1 MEGEVSMLK
10 AGRDLHIG
18 LNEERRLKQIKI
30 TIEDATRRS
39 NLLENE
45 AENIIQRWQ
54 GRIVVIQKQLEEDA
68 QRNQGKIFGDLIDK
82 YIAQIFEKNRKM
94 VEIQRV
100 KEEIETKIQNASSE
114 DDLRNM
120 QEEVKALIN

>member
-30 TIEDATRRS
+30 TIEDASRRS

-45 AENIIQRWQ
+45 AENII
-54 GRIVVIQKQLEEDA
+54 
-68 QRNQGKIFGDLIDK
+68 
-82 YIAQIFEKNRKM
+82 
-94 VEIQRV
+94 
-100 KEEIETKIQNASSE
+100 
-114 DDLRNM
+114 
-120 QEEVKALIN
+120 